1 MSRKVKL
8 PNLKR
13 DGSPRRGGR
22 RPGAGRKKGSGTVK
36 GAKAEARQKAA
47 LEGILPVE
55 YMLRVMRDARV
66 PKARRDSMAIAAAPY
81 LHSKLSSVE
90 VKNKKGEKFKL
101 ATENM
106 TPKEAM
112 DAYMSTLSQPTFEDD
127 EDPTT
132 H

>member
-1 MSRKVKL
+1 MPRKSK
-8 PNLKR
+8 NKTR
-13 DGSPRRGGR
+13 DPFGRGGK
-22 RPGAGRKKGSGTVK
+22 RPGAGRPK
-36 GAKAEARQKAA
+36 GAISKVTAA
-47 LEGILPVE
+47 DREKHAADGKLPLE
-55 YMLRVMRDARV
+55 YMLYVMRDARV

-90 VKNKKGEKFKL
+90 VKNKRGEKFKI

-112 DAYMSTLSQPTFEDD
+112 DAYMSTLSQPTFEDED
-127 EDPTT
+127 ETK